1 MQVLFTRQI
10 GVYKVIERNR
20 FIFIKEDL
28 CQEMRKIVRLH
39 EIGHDVLHR
48 GKAKMFQ
55 EFNIFDM
62 KKNRM
67 EYEANRFAAEVA
79 LPDEKILSYI
89 YQGCDIGA
97 IAKCMN
103 SDKPYGIGG
112 GKLHSERIFFPA
124 TG

>member
-1 MQVLFTRQI
+1 
-10 GVYKVIERNR
+10 
-20 FIFIKEDL
+20 
-28 CQEMRKIVRLH
+28 
-39 EIGHDVLHR
+39 
-48 GKAKMFQ
+48 MFQ